1 MNVEEIIEKIKNEYF
16 EIEWKNLSSN
26 GNFFSGDNIEI
37 PQEYKSKDLISTK
50 EKKVLII
57 NHLILEGFLLI
68 TELKKIEEDNL
79 IIIARNYSEI
89 IERKYNQEKCTFFNV
104 NDSNYIT
111 YFISIYISEDDI
123 LRNVN
128 TITRF
133 KKLEDFKKTI
143 SLKLDSWDDFGYKT
157 KMTVKIWNSV
167 FSLHVNPHNDL
178 MMKYIKEDQEKPD
191 NKDLCSLGDVNYYE
205 FLKKYLSYDDRK
217 SWFELTNDLAF
228 NLKELDRINNFYK
241 NHVDTESGFKE
252 ITIPIAWKKNFFYSS
267 FLRSQSIKEIKEVL
281 HPIAVSEGKKK
292 AIKKVLGDNIYEI
305 KYLFMDSNEEKG
317 ALTFRKTKSSF
328 LPMRVY
334 GIVGGNGSGKSY
346 KINQIIRNHLEED
359 NNFSQ
364 IIHFSLSPVDDKI
377 IYNKNVILRDEEK
390 DNEGDVIYEKIGISL
405 INNPQ
410 LSEVI
415 EKLNRLSDISKTTN
429 SPFSNIKN
437 FLVEKYSY
445 NEKNSDKNLKG
456 DIVIKDCFIW
466 YIQNILLDL
475 VSSEVD
481 FELWKK
487 SLDFFSFEGWVNDIQ
502 GIFNSNR
509 GIEEENFKKLS
520 ELSSGQATILLYI
533 TKLVK
538 SINKGSLIIFDE
550 PETFMHPPMMKAFI
564 RAVSHITDAKNAFCL
579 VATHSP
585 VIIQEIPHCNVYK
598 LNTDYQVSEI
608 GYKTYGQNLDSLY
621 KNVYGIEF
629 EKTGYNELL
638 VARSEKVNGV
648 SKTLLYEG
656 DIQFLGDEA
665 YLKYIFIKDKIE
677 ECFEYGGSNETS

>member
-68 TELKKIEEDNL
+68 TELKKIEEDDL

-111 YFISIYISEDDI
+111 YFISINISEDDI

-133 KKLEDFKKTI
+133 KKLEDFKQTI

-292 AIKKVLGDNIYEI
+292 AIKKVLDDNIYEI
-305 KYLFMDSNEEKG
+305 KYLFIDSNEEKG
-317 ALTFRKTKSSF
+317 TLTFRKTKSSF

-415 EKLNRLSDISKTTN
+415 EKLNRLSDVSKTTN

-509 GIEEENFKKLS
+509 EIEEENFKKLS

-638 VARSEKVNGV
+638 VTRSEKVNGV
-648 SKTLLYEG
+648 SKTLLYDE

>member
-252 ITIPIAWKKNFFYSS
+252 IIIPIAWKKNFFYSS

-292 AIKKVLGDNIYEI
+292 AIKKVLDDNIYEI
-305 KYLFMDSNEEKG
+305 KYLFIDSNEEKG

>member
-281 HPIAVSEGKKK
+281 HPIAVSEGKK
-292 AIKKVLGDNIYEI
+292 
-305 KYLFMDSNEEKG
+305 
-317 ALTFRKTKSSF
+317 
-328 LPMRVY
+328 
-334 GIVGGNGSGKSY
+334 
-346 KINQIIRNHLEED
+346 
-359 NNFSQ
+359 
-364 IIHFSLSPVDDKI
+364 
-377 IYNKNVILRDEEK
+377 
-390 DNEGDVIYEKIGISL
+390 
-405 INNPQ
+405 
-410 LSEVI
+410 
-415 EKLNRLSDISKTTN
+415 RL
-429 SPFSNIKN
+429 
-437 FLVEKYSY
+437 
-445 NEKNSDKNLKG
+445 
-456 DIVIKDCFIW
+456 
-466 YIQNILLDL
+466 
-475 VSSEVD
+475 
-481 FELWKK
+481 
-487 SLDFFSFEGWVNDIQ
+487 
-502 GIFNSNR
+502 
-509 GIEEENFKKLS
+509 
-520 ELSSGQATILLYI
+520 
-533 TKLVK
+533 
-538 SINKGSLIIFDE
+538 
-550 PETFMHPPMMKAFI
+550 
-564 RAVSHITDAKNAFCL
+564 
-579 VATHSP
+579 
-585 VIIQEIPHCNVYK
+585 
-598 LNTDYQVSEI
+598 
-608 GYKTYGQNLDSLY
+608 
-621 KNVYGIEF
+621 
-629 EKTGYNELL
+629 
-638 VARSEKVNGV
+638 
-648 SKTLLYEG
+648 
-656 DIQFLGDEA
+656 
-665 YLKYIFIKDKIE
+665 
-677 ECFEYGGSNETS
+677 

>member
-292 AIKKVLGDNIYEI
+292 AIKKVLDDNIYEI
-305 KYLFMDSNEEKG
+305 KYLFIDSNEEKG